1 MITCVA
7 FDFDGTLVDSNQVK
21 VQAFYKIVEDYDPS
35 GFTVTEVL
43 QRCTN
48 EDRYGITR
56 ALAREF
62 IAKGLTSPQPCAE
75 ILGAQWAETYTAACE
90 KAIVGCSEVPGTS
103 GILSWL
109 LNEGIPLYLNSRT
122 PTKALNRLVTLRHLA
137 QYFSGIYGAPA
148 SKLENLC
155 HIQELTQTNPDEMLF
170 VGDSEDDREA
180 AAEFG
185 CHFAGVIL
193 GENSRFRQ
201 IPSLHVTN
209 LEELREIVE
218 NLQEKR
224 NVHFT
229 DRRTPSRTV
238 HRESFTLSQQD
249 MDNSNENDVC
259 INNAADR

>member
-1 MITCVA
+1 MIACVA

-21 VQAFYKIVEDYDPS
+21 VQAFYEIVKDYDAG

-43 QRCTN
+43 QRCSN

-56 ALAREF
+56 ELAREF
-62 IAKGLTSPQPCAE
+62 IAKGLTPPQPGAE

-90 KAIVGCSEVPGTS
+90 TGIVDCPEVPGAS
-103 GILSWL
+103 VILAWL
-109 LNEGIPLYLNSRT
+109 SSERIPLYLNSRT
-122 PTKALNRLVTLRHLA
+122 PTEALNRLVTLRHLTHF
-137 QYFSGIYGAPA
+137 FSGIYGAPA

-155 HIQELTQTNPDEMLF
+155 HIQELTRTNPDEILF
-170 VGDSEDDREA
+170 VGDSEDDREV

-201 IPSLHVTN
+201 IPSLHVTK

-218 NLQEKR
+218 KFQKKR
-224 NVHFT
+224 NV
-229 DRRTPSRTV
+229 
-238 HRESFTLSQQD
+238 LA
-249 MDNSNENDVC
+249 SN
-259 INNAADR
+259 